1 MYQSE
6 CRFTFAVVIVI
17 NMVTKY
23 RVGQKSDHNSV
34 TSEPKKNS
42 LENAIVQLILKLP
55 LYLAYVTTLPQ
66 LMPAK
71 VAVNDKFQSMVATY
85 LRFDG
90 DVSNQ
95 IEKGLLLSL

>member
-34 TSEPKKNS
+34 TENS

-55 LYLAYVTTLPQ
+55 LYLAYVTTLPCET
-66 LMPAK
+66 LMPAT

-95 IEKGLLLSL
+95 IEKGLLLSV

>member
-1 MYQSE
+1 
-6 CRFTFAVVIVI
+6 
-17 NMVTKY
+17 MVTKY

-34 TSEPKKNS
+34 TSKPKKNS

-55 LYLAYVTTLPQ
+55 LYLAYVTTLPCET
-66 LMPAK
+66 LMPAT

>member
-1 MYQSE
+1 
-6 CRFTFAVVIVI
+6 
-17 NMVTKY
+17 MVTKY

-34 TSEPKKNS
+34 TENS

-55 LYLAYVTTLPQ
+55 LYLAYVTTLPCET

-95 IEKGLLLSL
+95 IEKGLLLSV

>member
-1 MYQSE
+1 
-6 CRFTFAVVIVI
+6 
-17 NMVTKY
+17 VTIILS
-23 RVGQKSDHNSV
+23 RLNR
-34 TSEPKKNS
+34 KKNS

-95 IEKGLLLSL
+95 IEKGLLLSLRVKFFFKY